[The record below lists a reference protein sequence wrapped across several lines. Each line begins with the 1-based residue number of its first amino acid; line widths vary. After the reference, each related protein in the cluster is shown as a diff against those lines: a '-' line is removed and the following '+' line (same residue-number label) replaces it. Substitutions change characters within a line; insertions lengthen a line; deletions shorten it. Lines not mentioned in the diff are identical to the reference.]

1 MDLKDNTQMA
11 RENDTVSPRGAEYTA
26 SLRRATLFLGFL
38 YQLMQFVISNTL
50 WASLG
55 YDPIAML
62 PITLILMLSGTLMSY
77 AMAAVLFRFRDQ
89 SILFKLL
96 LGSALSLGAGAINA
110 GVDFLSHGLIE
121 HGDQIGTVWSNVS
134 YNVIYC
140 TALFHGW
147 AFLYIALLANFEL
160 RERR

>member
-1 MDLKDNTQMA
+1 MA
-11 RENDTVSPRGAEYTA
+11 RENGTVSPRGAEYTA

-55 YDPIAML
+55 YDPTAIL
-62 PITLILMLSGTLMSY
+62 PMTLILMLSGTLMSY
-77 AMAAVLFRFRDQ
+77 AMAAVLFLFRDQ
-89 SILFKLL
+89 SIVFKLL

-121 HGDQIGTVWSNVS
+121 HGDQIGTVWTNVR
-134 YNVIYC
+134 YDVIYC

-160 RERR
+160 RGRR

>member
-1 MDLKDNTQMA
+1 MA
-11 RENDTVSPRGAEYTA
+11 RGHETVLPDEAGYAA
-26 SLRRATLFLGFL
+26 SVRRATLFLGLL
-38 YQLMQFVISNTL
+38 YQFMQFVISSTL
-50 WASLG
+50 WAFLG
-55 YDPIAML
+55 YDPIAIA
-62 PITLILMLSGTLMSY
+62 PITLILMLNGTLMSY
-77 AMAAVLFRFRDQ
+77 AMAVALFRFRGR

-121 HGDQIGTVWSNVS
+121 HGDQIGTVWTNVS

-140 TALFHGW
+140 AALFHGW

>member
-1 MDLKDNTQMA
+1 MV
-11 RENDTVSPRGAEYTA
+11 RENGTASAIGTNYTA
-26 SLRRATLFLGFL
+26 ILRRATLFLGFL

-55 YDPIAML
+55 YDAMASL
-62 PITLILMLSGTLMSY
+62 PITFILMLSGTLISY

-110 GVDFLSHGLIE
+110 GVDFFGYGLLE
-121 HGDQIGTVWSNVS
+121 HADQGASVWTNVS

-147 AFLYIALLANFEL
+147 AFLYIALLANFE